1 MLQEIRI
8 IPVVVIEKAECQET
22 GKKKRRE
29 QTWCIPKSEGEG
41 KKYYGDAENL
51 ESTWREAV
59 CAGRNLTLCY
69 HMVKAKFRLWM
80 PPSKLVF
87 LLQRPF
93 GSKGN
98 FTSNKKASRLCF
110 LLACPVSLPPPALCK
125 VMTKKKKKKRVPDG
139 EYSQVA
145 VWPLCFPPASLRSP
159 TVTTGLCSTPDARF
173 CL

>member
-1 MLQEIRI
+1 ML
-8 IPVVVIEKAECQET
+8 
-22 GKKKRRE
+22 GNWKKKPNPKKRQE
-29 QTWCIPKSEGEG
+29 QTWCIPKSEEEG
-41 KKYYGDAENL
+41 KKYCGDAENL

-59 CAGRNLTLCY
+59 CAGRNLTLRY

-125 VMTKKKKKKRVPDG
+125 VMTKKKKGAWWRIFPRSCVATLLPTSI
-139 EYSQVA
+139 SQI
-145 VWPLCFPPASLRSP
+145 PHGGYRTL
-159 TVTTGLCSTPDARF
+159 
-173 CL
+173 

>member
-1 MLQEIRI
+1 M
-8 IPVVVIEKAECQET
+8 
-22 GKKKRRE
+22 
-29 QTWCIPKSEGEG
+29 WCIPKPKGEG
-41 KKYYGDAENL
+41 KKHCREAENL

-110 LLACPVSLPPPALCK
+110 LLACSISFPPPAFCTVSLWQKGCSWGNIPEELRGHHTSPQHLSNPLLWLQYLVLLPVCISTLKLKIWNRSRKQKPCQKHREPAWSCK
-125 VMTKKKKKKRVPDG
+125 ISDI
-139 EYSQVA
+139 
-145 VWPLCFPPASLRSP
+145 SL
-159 TVTTGLCSTPDARF
+159 
-173 CL
+173 